1 MVGCMKTTI
10 DLPEPLLREAQ
21 EVARAEGTTLRALVE
36 DGLRAVLARR
46 RAGERFRLPDASVG
60 GRGLRPEF
68 ADAGWEDLRT
78 AIYGDRG

>member
-1 MVGCMKTTI
+1 MKTTI

-21 EVARAEGTTLRALVE
+21 ELARAEGTTLRALVE
-36 DGLRAVLARR
+36 DGLRATLARR
-46 RAGERFRLPDASVG
+46 RAGERFRLPDASVD

-68 ADAGWEDLRT
+68 EGAGWEEMRA